1 MKQPLRTWQVE
12 VHRLIE
18 VSTVSFTIVAS
29 SEANA
34 HRIALG
40 KAQENDGHANR
51 FGELGLTY
59 QTKIVKEPKP

>member
-1 MKQPLRTWQVE
+1 MAIIRTWHVE

-18 VSTVSFTIVAS
+18 VSTVTFTVAAG
-29 SEANA
+29 SESDA

-40 KAQENDGHANR
+40 KAQENDGHASR

-59 QTKIVKEPKP
+59 QTRIVKGPKP